1 MTLSKAAYETN
12 NNNEVEIIILSNML
26 DLKGYNNY
34 HLPNHSPS
42 SLQYRPGPGPSLM
55 SIGYK
60 LESIRP

>member
-1 MTLSKAAYETN
+1 MTLSKAAHETN
-12 NNNEVEIIILSNML
+12 NNNEVEIIILSNTI
-26 DLKGYNNY
+26 DLKEHNND

-42 SLQYRPGPGPSLM
+42 SLQYPPGLSLM